1 MHSPRFIPRTK
12 TLFPAGFNLPQRRNL
27 PKLCYGSGLS
37 WNALRYWWGISP
49 GDQGKAVGHND
60 SNLLSQIALHDMY
73 ASAFE
78 AGAPLKVSPQSLPK
92 ELLSQLWRAMPPELQ
107 LEFTISESLVERF
120 NAWREF
126 TLNLSSDSAEAS
138 TDAFQYNPIRASS
151 NVIAALENQLGW
163 ITAWRIGRYVN
174 GAYKSQGF
182 YKSSGVAWQNK
193 DSDPATLAASKAEQ
207 ERKQKDVDD
216 ERLTAIVDNRF
227 KNSRHYLLAQRF

>member
-1 MHSPRFIPRTK
+1 MHQ
-12 TLFPAGFNLPQRRNL
+12 L
-27 PKLCYGSGLS
+27 
-37 WNALRYWWGISP
+37 
-49 GDQGKAVGHND
+49 
-60 SNLLSQIALHDMY
+60 
-73 ASAFE
+73 FE

-207 ERKQKDVDD
+207 ERKQKMWMMS
-216 ERLTAIVDNRF
+216 A
-227 KNSRHYLLAQRF
+227 

>member
-37 WNALRYWWGISP
+37 GMHSDIGGGYPP

-120 NAWREF
+120 NAGVS
-126 TLNLSSDSAEAS
+126 LLLIYL
-138 TDAFQYNPIRASS
+138 QIVLKLLLMHS
-151 NVIAALENQLGW
+151 NITPFVQVKMSLQL
-163 ITAWRIGRYVN
+163 
-174 GAYKSQGF
+174 
-182 YKSSGVAWQNK
+182 
-193 DSDPATLAASKAEQ
+193 
-207 ERKQKDVDD
+207 
-216 ERLTAIVDNRF
+216 
-227 KNSRHYLLAQRF
+227 